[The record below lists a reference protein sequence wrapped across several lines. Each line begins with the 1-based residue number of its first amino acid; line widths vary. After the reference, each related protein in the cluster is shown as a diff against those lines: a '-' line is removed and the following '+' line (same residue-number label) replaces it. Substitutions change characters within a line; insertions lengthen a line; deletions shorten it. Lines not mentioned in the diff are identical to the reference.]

1 MKVLLDTHALLWALS
16 DDDRLSAGA
25 REITEDLQHEILV
38 STVSG
43 WEIAIKRA
51 LGKLEAPLELGKA
64 VEEAGFIPRP
74 PTFVDCER
82 LSQLPLHHRDAFDRM
97 LVAQALVDGIP
108 IISRDATI
116 GRYGVQIL
124 W

>member
-16 DDDRLSAGA
+16 GDQRLSDRA
-25 REITEDLQHEILV
+25 REIVGDLQHEVLV

-43 WEIAIKRA
+43 WEITIKRA

-64 VEEAGFIPRP
+64 IVEAGFVPRP

-82 LSQLPLHHRDAFDRM
+82 LSELPPHHRDPFDRM
-97 LVAQALVDGIP
+97 LVAQALVEGIP
-108 IISRDATI
+108 LVTRDTTL
-116 GRYGVQIL
+116 GRYGVQIV